1 MTELQATRSELA
13 VLRDTLGRIDT
24 DLLAL
29 KSPFDTLDEA
39 LGDVEDALKQPGKI
53 KKDVDAVQSTLAV
66 MQQLASD
73 VDWMPE
79 IGTAAGAVTRGLR
92 PLSGPPGRGAL
103 GTASDALHRIDDAL
117 KPVAS
122 KVDKVRK
129 PVHTLDGKL
138 TTFEARLTLIMGAVD
153 TLLRTHGGQPP
164 AEVENCAGK
173 LNHLLLPVVDGIDDA
188 KERVL
193 AELHPVTDTLQGI
206 AGAFHT
212 AEGYVRTI
220 EGVLSHLQSRAY
232 RDALAELRKLEKAAH
247 DVGKW
252 IFEHTIKKLFP
263 DIAKLRAFL
272 RQLEGRIEA
281 FAQQKVSDL
290 MTSLEQ
296 RLEREIERVPG
307 VEQLEARAAALEK
320 TVEDTAGQLE
330 KFLAGECAHVL
341 GLAEPKGGS

>member
-1 MTELQATRSELA
+1 M
-13 VLRDTLGRIDT
+13 
-24 DLLAL
+24 
-29 KSPFDTLDEA
+29 
-39 LGDVEDALKQPGKI
+39 
-53 KKDVDAVQSTLAV
+53 
-66 MQQLASD
+66 
-73 VDWMPE
+73 
-79 IGTAAGAVTRGLR
+79 
-92 PLSGPPGRGAL
+92 
-103 GTASDALHRIDDAL
+103 HRIDQAL

-138 TTFEARLTLIMGAVD
+138 TTFEARLTLIIRAVD
-153 TLLRTHGGQPP
+153 ALLRRHGAHPP
-164 AEVENCAGK
+164 AEVEGCASK
-173 LNHLLLPVVDGIDDA
+173 LNQLLLPVVDGIDGA

-193 AELHPVTDTLQGI
+193 AELHPVTDALQGI

-232 RDALAELRKLEKAAH
+232 RDAVAQLRKLEKTAH

-263 DIAKLRAFL
+263 DIERLRAFM

-281 FAQQKVSDL
+281 FAQQKISDL

-307 VEQLEARAAALEK
+307 VQQLEAQAAALEA
-320 TVEDTAGQLE
+320 TVEDAAGRLE
-330 KFLAGECAHVL
+330 RFLAGECAHAL
-341 GLAEPKGGS
+341 GVAAPKGTA